1 MSTNVSKK
9 YTLLAQPRRM
19 TPTVAAAWTRDGSQ
33 RRASQ
38 PHFYTQEE
46 RRNDNLLASADRKV
60 LVQRAI
66 TPPARLLAPPSIDL
80 YGPVSSC

>member
-1 MSTNVSKK
+1 
-9 YTLLAQPRRM
+9 M

-38 PHFYTQEE
+38 PHFYSQEE
-46 RRNDNLLASADRKV
+46 RRNDNLLTSADRKI